1 MADLAYYR
9 GVDQF
14 YTNLC
19 FPRPIALRKFFEY
32 YEVIIY
38 GQYILFTVGMIKSNK
53 AHKALLEI
61 FKSNP
66 IAFDHFIIILKN
78 EPLVLIL
85 LIFFNNSTI
94 NIEIVSKE
102 CLLNYTLQKLIRS
115 LFTDTDI

>member
-38 GQYILFTVGMIKSNK
+38 GQYTLFTVGMIKSNK
-53 AHKALLEI
+53 AHKTLLEI
-61 FKSNP
+61 LNQTQL
-66 IAFDHFIIILKN
+66 H
-78 EPLVLIL
+78 LI
-85 LIFFNNSTI
+85 
-94 NIEIVSKE
+94 
-102 CLLNYTLQKLIRS
+102 TL
-115 LFTDTDI
+115 

>member
-32 YEVIIY
+32 YD

-78 EPLVLIL
+78 EPLVLIC
-85 LIFFNNSTI
+85 FFLYN
-94 NIEIVSKE
+94 
-102 CLLNYTLQKLIRS
+102 
-115 LFTDTDI
+115 